1 MKMLPA
7 SGGSSSLPLGDVVAG
22 QPLTQALERNT
33 VVPDLSQPSGLCWQW
48 TLPPSLLLLSL
59 KSAAE
64 KSRLCNSSDMR
75 SASLGGQCRVAWTPP
90 AAALGDFWEKSLF
103 PLFLPPILH
112 SFFSRSWPAPVAF

>member
-64 KSRLCNSSDMR
+64 KSRLCNSSDM
-75 SASLGGQCRVAWTPP
+75 
-90 AAALGDFWEKSLF
+90 
-103 PLFLPPILH
+103 
-112 SFFSRSWPAPVAF
+112 